1 MCKAEIRKNT
11 GKNSERAHLEIPG
24 AFLGVKFRKIPV
36 REFPV
41 VNPPWLA
48 QSFNT
53 AMSKIVEYLQTMV
66 SIGGSDLH
74 VTVGAPPNARV
85 DGTMRPIARE
95 ALDRDQVYELVMAIL
110 SDRQRS
116 TLEEKLELDFAI
128 NIDQLGR
135 FRGNAHYN
143 RGSVE
148 AAFRFIPEEIP
159 ELAALGH
166 EPIVEQLCQLQRGLI
181 LVTGITGSGK
191 TTTLAS
197 MIKRI
202 SETRSGVVI
211 SIEDPI
217 EFIFKHNRSIV
228 KQREVGQ
235 DTLSFSAA
243 LRHTL
248 RQDPDVILVSEMR
261 DLETMQAAVTAAE
274 TGHLVLSTLHTIDAP
289 KALDRMVDAFPAEQQ
304 GQIIAQLANSLE
316 AVISQRLL
324 PHASGEGRVLVSE
337 VMMMNYAIRNC
348 LRDKKF
354 EQILGLMEIGSN
366 EGMHTIDENLSK
378 LLRMG
383 QITADDALINC
394 RDQVMIEKI
403 IAESQMAQAQMRR

>member
-1 MCKAEIRKNT
+1 
-11 GKNSERAHLEIPG
+11 
-24 AFLGVKFRKIPV
+24 
-36 REFPV
+36 
-41 VNPPWLA
+41 
-48 QSFNT
+48 
-53 AMSKIVEYLQTMV
+53 MSKIVEYLQTTV

-74 VTVGAPPNARV
+74 LTVGAPPFARV
-85 DGTMRPIARE
+85 DGTMRPIAQTILE
-95 ALDRDQVYELVMAIL
+95 RDDVYELTMAIL
-110 SDRQRS
+110 NDRQRAK
-116 TLEEKLELDFAI
+116 LEETLELDFAI
-128 NIDQLGR
+128 NVDQLGR

-159 ELAALGH
+159 ELEVLGH
-166 EPIVEQLCQLQRGLI
+166 EAIVQQLCNLQRGLI

-202 SETRSGVVI
+202 SEQRSGVII

-217 EFIFKHNRSIV
+217 EFIFRHSRSVV
-228 KQREVGQ
+228 KQREVGH

-243 LRHTL
+243 LKHSL

-289 KALDRMVDAFPAEQQ
+289 KALDRMVDAFPAGQQ
-304 GQIIAQLANSLE
+304 PQIIAQLSNSLE

-324 PHASGEGRVLVSE
+324 PRANGEGRVLASE
-337 VMMMNYAIRNC
+337 VMIMNYAIRTC
-348 LRDKKF
+348 LRQQKF
-354 EQILGLMEIGSN
+354 EQILGLMEIGTN
-366 EGMHTIDENLSK
+366 EGMHTIDDCLCRLVKQQLISH
-378 LLRMG
+378 
-383 QITADDALINC
+383 DDAYANC
-394 RDQVMIEKI
+394 RD
-403 IAESQMAQAQMRR
+403 AEMLERAIHSS

>member
-1 MCKAEIRKNT
+1 
-11 GKNSERAHLEIPG
+11 
-24 AFLGVKFRKIPV
+24 
-36 REFPV
+36 
-41 VNPPWLA
+41 
-48 QSFNT
+48 
-53 AMSKIVEYLQTMV
+53 MSKIVEYLQTMV

-74 VTVGAPPNARV
+74 LTVGAPPNARV

-95 ALDRDQVYELVMAIL
+95 PLDRDAVYQLVMAIL

-116 TLEEKLELDFAI
+116 VLEEKLELDFAI
-128 NIDQLGR
+128 NIDSLGR

-148 AAFRFIPEEIP
+148 AAFRFIPDEIP

-166 EPIVEQLCQLQRGLI
+166 QPIVEQLCELRRGLI

-202 SETRSGVVI
+202 SEVRSGVII

-217 EFIFKHNRSIV
+217 EFIFKHSRSIV

-289 KALDRMVDAFPAEQQ
+289 KALDRMVDAFPAAQQ

-324 PHASGEGRVLVSE
+324 PHASGEGRILASE
-337 VMMMNYAIRNC
+337 VMMMNYAIRTC
-348 LRDKKF
+348 LRQKKF
-354 EQILGLMEIGSN
+354 EQILGLMEIGSK
-366 EGMHTIDENLSK
+366 EGMHTIDENLSH
-378 LLRMG
+378 LIQQG
-383 QITADDALINC
+383 QIGVDDALANC
-394 RDQVMIEKI
+394 RDPGMIEQA
-403 IAESQMAQAQMRR
+403 IANSPMAQAQTRR